1 MRRLLP
7 AVLAL
12 GLGLGL
18 ASTAEAKIYKYT
30 KADGTVV
37 YTDKLSDLPPAR
49 RAHYNKQEQE
59 AAERQKAR
67 ENQFG
72 KEELKRRDAE
82 AQRAKLMKAQM
93 EEQERA
99 RRLAALDETLKS
111 IERSK
116 SKRGAHKAAWQKRIK
131 DAKAKLQENL
141 QEFRKTQDAYKALA
155 MKAGFTL
162 FPGQAEEKERLRKRV
177 TELEAK
183 VDASIHEVYVTIPE
197 EARKSGVPPGWLR

>member
-7 AVLAL
+7 AVLAV
-12 GLGLGL
+12 GFGLGL
-18 ASTAEAKIYKYT
+18 ATTAEAKIYKYT
-30 KADGTVV
+30 KADGTVI
-37 YTDKLSDLPPAR
+37 YTDKLSDLPNAR
-49 RAHYNKQEQE
+49 RAYYNKQEQE

-72 KEELKRRDAE
+72 KEELKRRAAE
-82 AQRAKLMKAQM
+82 AERAKLMKAQM
-93 EEQERA
+93 EEQERS

-116 SKRGAHKAAWQKRIK
+116 AKRGANKAAWQKRIK
-131 DAKAKLQENL
+131 DARARLQENL
-141 QEFRKTQDAYKALA
+141 QSFRKTQDAYNALA

-162 FPGQAEEKERLRKRV
+162 FPGQAEEKERLRKQV

-197 EARKSGVPPGWLR
+197 EARKAGALPGWIR